1 MPTVARRSFRRRA
14 GRRIRCHL
22 LEGRSRPGVASA
34 RALPSSGIRFF
45 VRLVRKKVRSQ
56 SQGAERCDS
65 GDIEDNPHSVP
76 PVDETQARFHAWNRG
91 LRRWSNWGRILSP
104 QGNRWSVIFQHHLYR
119 ALRPFEPL
127 SVPAFA
133 RDESPRLVMPCFVC
147 RLTGAMKPARQR
159 SRDILG
165 V

>member
-1 MPTVARRSFRRRA
+1 
-14 GRRIRCHL
+14 
-22 LEGRSRPGVASA
+22 
-34 RALPSSGIRFF
+34 
-45 VRLVRKKVRSQ
+45 
-56 SQGAERCDS
+56 
-65 GDIEDNPHSVP
+65 
-76 PVDETQARFHAWNRG
+76 
-91 LRRWSNWGRILSP
+91 
-104 QGNRWSVIFQHHLYR
+104 VIFQHHLYR

-133 RDESPRLVMPCFVC
+133 RDESPRLVMPCFVR